1 MPVSDDRP
9 RVALLT
15 GEPGSGKSVLGA
27 ELSRALRVP
36 FIARDDVRGG
46 LFLTAGAWSAQ
57 PRRVPTADEAV
68 EAFLRIVES
77 TVGLGVSCVAE
88 YVVRRGRPGDLRRL
102 AEVADCRVVRTWCR
116 DAPERLA
123 RRDAADR
130 LLNLRPVLDALGY
143 STIDAHT
150 SAAVARM
157 RAVTDDMRTDFDL
170 PVLEVNTDDG
180 YEPGLDAVIDFLVG
194 GSGAP
199 VGPPTR

>member
-15 GEPGSGKSVLGA
+15 GEPGCGKSVLGG

-46 LFLTAGAWSAQ
+46 LFLTAGAWSAR

-68 EAFLRIVES
+68 EAFLRIVEA
-77 TVGLGVSCVAE
+77 TAGLGVSCIAE
-88 YVVRRGRPGDLRRL
+88 YVVRRARPGDLRRL
-102 AEVADCRVVRTWCR
+102 TTVADCRVVHTWCR
-116 DAPERLA
+116 DAPARLA
-123 RRDAADR
+123 RRNAADR
-130 LLNLRPVLDALGY
+130 LLNRRPVLDALGY

-150 SAAVARM
+150 SAAVDGARS
-157 RAVTDDMRTDFDL
+157 VTGDMRTDFEV
-170 PVLEVNTDDG
+170 PVLRVNTDDG

-194 GSGAP
+194 G
-199 VGPPTR
+199 PPPIA